1 MLCQLCKYLETCVRS
16 DYGGPAG
23 QLMAGV
29 EVIQHTLQRLSGS
42 YDNTP
47 GAKWQRTARKDLV
60 REGMSLQGGAAQ
72 EWSNFFALSCI
83 LFVWKPSNSDHHLH
97 LIRLV
102 LYFRTSKMTFQCVFQ
117 NQVTPMFF
125 AIIANVAIAHLSLWA
140 RMIYESMT
148 CFWVGARAAVC
159 QTIGWQ
165 CYHLSSLCSSS
176 QLDHYQSEFQD
187 TWIPPSMSSYHPL
200 STPAFCS
207 TFFTSLSLFGNFLPN
222 IWPH

>member
-1 MLCQLCKYLETCVRS
+1 MTTPRVLNGKEPHVRTSLERVCHS
-16 DYGGPAG
+16 KEA
-23 QLMAGV
+23 
-29 EVIQHTLQRLSGS
+29 
-42 YDNTP
+42 
-47 GAKWQRTARKDLV
+47 
-60 REGMSLQGGAAQ
+60 AAQ

-125 AIIANVAIAHLSLWA
+125 AIIANVAIAHLSLWT

-165 CYHLSSLCSSS
+165 CDHLSSLCSSS

-207 TFFTSLSLFGNFLPN
+207 TFFYISLSSATFYKIFDLVNTSSIRCSGLSS
-222 IWPH
+222 WMLAGCCGW

>member
-1 MLCQLCKYLETCVRS
+1 MWARGCTAWQLSQGMSRTQQEIPAPKSSTSVIMLCQLCKYLETCVRS
-16 DYGGPAG
+16 HYGGPAG

-125 AIIANVAIAHLSLWA
+125 AIIANVAIAHLSL
-140 RMIYESMT
+140 
-148 CFWVGARAAVC
+148 
-159 QTIGWQ
+159 
-165 CYHLSSLCSSS
+165 
-176 QLDHYQSEFQD
+176 
-187 TWIPPSMSSYHPL
+187 
-200 STPAFCS
+200 
-207 TFFTSLSLFGNFLPN
+207 
-222 IWPH
+222 

>member
-1 MLCQLCKYLETCVRS
+1 MTTPRVLNGKEPHVRTSLERVCHSKEELPKNGQISLHFLASYLF
-16 DYGGPAG
+16 G
-23 QLMAGV
+23 
-29 EVIQHTLQRLSGS
+29 
-42 YDNTP
+42 
-47 GAKWQRTARKDLV
+47 
-60 REGMSLQGGAAQ
+60 SLQILIITSILLG
-72 EWSNFFALSCI
+72 WSFISGHKKLRFS
-83 LFVWKPSNSDHHLH
+83 
-97 LIRLV
+97 
-102 LYFRTSKMTFQCVFQ
+102 FQ
-117 NQVTPMFF
+117 NQVIPMFF

-148 CFWVGARAAVC
+148 CFWDGARAAVC

-207 TFFTSLSLFGNFLPN
+207 TFFTSLSLQQLFTKYLTSLILP
-222 IWPH
+222 PSDVQG